1 MPLIA
6 LATTGDNQALEIDPG
21 FPYQV
26 RFLII
31 IEDRDLQLVIIERL
45 MNCEAELL
53 VPTAGVSIDA
63 FEA

>member
-31 IEDRDLQLVIIERL
+31 IEDRDL
-45 MNCEAELL
+45 
-53 VPTAGVSIDA
+53 
-63 FEA
+63 